1 MRRSRLESCEN
12 ILETLVS
19 KPLTLCSLA
28 SEAHVDPTLLMQYLD
43 FLMRNGLVEE
53 RTIGNVNFY
62 AITEKGL
69 VVIKA
74 LNFQKY
80 LRKIKGTIRA
90 IDEAL
95 EIIPE
100 ISNQSDDAKKF
111 SE

>member
-1 MRRSRLESCEN
+1 
-12 ILETLVS
+12 VS
-19 KPLTLCSLA
+19 KPLTLCRLA
-28 SEAHVDPTLLMQYLD
+28 SETHVNPTLLAQYLD

-53 RTIGNVNFY
+53 RTIENVSSY

-69 VVIKA
+69 VIIKA

-100 ISNQSDDAKKF
+100 ISNQSDDAKKS

>member
-1 MRRSRLESCEN
+1 M
-12 ILETLVS
+12 S

-28 SEAHVDPTLLMQYLD
+28 SEAHVDPTLLVQYLD

-53 RTIGNVNFY
+53 RTIGNVSFY

-100 ISNQSDDAKKF
+100 ISNQSDDPKKF

>member
-19 KPLTLCSLA
+19 KSMTLCSLA
-28 SEAHVDPTLLMQYLD
+28 SEARVDPTLLVQYLD

-53 RTIGNVNFY
+53 RTIGNVSSY

-100 ISNQSDDAKKF
+100 ISTQSDHAKKS